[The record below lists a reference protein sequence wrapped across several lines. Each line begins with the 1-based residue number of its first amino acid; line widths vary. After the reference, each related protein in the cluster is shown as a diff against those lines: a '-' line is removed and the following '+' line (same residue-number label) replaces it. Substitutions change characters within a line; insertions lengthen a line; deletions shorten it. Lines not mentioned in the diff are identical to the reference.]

1 MAIVL
6 ALISALVYG
15 VSDYSGGRAARL
27 APVFLVSLVGQL
39 AAMAS
44 VLVLLPILGD
54 PIPGSSDIGWSA
66 AAGLAGVLGVSA
78 FYYALAN
85 GAMTVV
91 APVTAIVSAVLP
103 VGVGLADGEQPGA
116 LALVGVVIAVLA
128 VALVSGALEEHERPT
143 SRRVLLIAV
152 AAGIGFGLLFVFFD
166 RTGDDAGAWP
176 LLISQL
182 VSIPLLA
189 TWRLANGRRP
199 RRRRPELV
207 DHRRDRRPP
216 LGRRKHGLPRGGAGG
231 SVDDRVGCDG
241 DVPGQHGAARH
252 RTRRRAHPPHAGV
265 RTRPRR
271 RRAWPRR
278 RRPLT
283 PFWRSASAIARAA
296 TSRTALRRP
305 RLAGRPRRRSPRM
318 LRITFD
324 VPPMIV

>member
-15 VSDYSGGRAARL
+15 VSDYSGGRATRL

-39 AAMAS
+39 AAMAG
-44 VLVLLPILGD
+44 VLVLLRILGD

-116 LALVGVVIAVLA
+116 LAVVGVVIAVLA

-189 TWRLANGRRP
+189 TGVWRT
-199 RRRRPELV
+199 
-207 DHRRDRRPP
+207 
-216 LGRRKHGLPRGGAGG
+216 GG
-231 SVDDRVGCDG
+231 DRVDAVPSWWIIAAIAGLLSVGANMAYLAATREGLLTIVSVVTAMYPASTVLLATALDG
-241 DVPGQHGAARH
+241 ERIH
-252 RTRRRAHPPHAGV
+252 RTQAYGLALAV
-265 RTRPRR
+265 
-271 RRAWPRR
+271 
-278 RRPLT
+278 
-283 PFWRSASAIARAA
+283 AA
-296 TSRTALRRP
+296 LALVA
-305 RLAGRPRRRSPRM
+305 AGR
-318 LRITFD
+318 
-324 VPPMIV
+324 